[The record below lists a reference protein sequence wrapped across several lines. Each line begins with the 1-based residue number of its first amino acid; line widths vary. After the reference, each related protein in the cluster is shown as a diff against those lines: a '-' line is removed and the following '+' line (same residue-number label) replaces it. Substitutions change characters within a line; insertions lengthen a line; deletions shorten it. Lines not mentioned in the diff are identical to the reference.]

1 MYYILKQDIQRDKK
15 SHLLF
20 LSDTIPLYYLLP
32 VQKGKMRK
40 INIKNLR
47 YINKI
52 IKMGMKISQLK
63 KKQQQQEKSIKTT
76 FTFNLIYISIKTTI

>member
-15 SHLLF
+15 SHLMF
-20 LSDTIPLYYLLP
+20 LSDPIPLYYLLP

-52 IKMGMKISQLK
+52 IKWVWKSQLK
-63 KKQQQQEKSIKTT
+63 KNNNNRKKHQNDFHI
-76 FTFNLIYISIKTTI
+76 

>member
-15 SHLLF
+15 SHLMF
-20 LSDTIPLYYLLP
+20 LSDPIPLYYLLP

-52 IKMGMKISQLK
+52 IEMGMKISQLK
-63 KKQQQQEKSIKTT
+63 KNNNNRKKHQNDFHI
-76 FTFNLIYISIKTTI
+76 